1 MKHFLH
7 SGRPQFVWQG
17 QGERESAASLPQCK
31 VLRKVDTSTIHLSPY
46 MDQTEKYLQNN
57 YLRGDLFFPL
67 DMLLRK
73 PKPPHFQLT
82 I

>member
-1 MKHFLH
+1 MH

-31 VLRKVDTSTIHLSPY
+31 VLRKVDTSTILLSSH
-46 MDQTEKYLQNN
+46 MDQAEKYLQNN
-57 YLRGDLFFPL
+57 YLDLKLRGDLFFPL